1 MWTVI
6 LYTTEK
12 GDSPIG
18 DFISSL
24 PKKEEAKALREIDL
38 LEQNGIYLNFPHSSG
53 IEGYKGLRELRI
65 RFSSDNIRIIYFL
78 DIKDTFVLLHGFRKK
93 AQKLP
98 KKQLEIAITR
108 MKDYLKRRGD

>member
-6 LYTTEK
+6 LYTSEN

-38 LEQNGIYLNFPHSSG
+38 LEQKGIYLNFPHSSD
-53 IEGYKGLRELRI
+53 IEEYKGLRELRI
-65 RFSSDNIRIIYFL
+65 RFS
-78 DIKDTFVLLHGFRKK
+78 FRC
-93 AQKLP
+93 
-98 KKQLEIAITR
+98 
-108 MKDYLKRRGD
+108 

>member
-6 LYTTEK
+6 LYTSEK

-38 LEQNGIYLNFPHSSG
+38 LEQKGIYLNFLS
-53 IEGYKGLRELRI
+53 
-65 RFSSDNIRIIYFL
+65 FF
-78 DIKDTFVLLHGFRKK
+78 
-93 AQKLP
+93 
-98 KKQLEIAITR
+98 
-108 MKDYLKRRGD
+108 

>member
-38 LEQNGIYLNFPHSSG
+38 LEQKGIYLNFPHSSD
-53 IEGYKGLRELRI
+53 IEEHKGLRELRI
-65 RFSSDNIRIIYFL
+65 RFSSDNIRILLFFCMVLRKSRRSFL
-78 DIKDTFVLLHGFRKK
+78 KK
-93 AQKLP
+93 K
-98 KKQLEIAITR
+98 
-108 MKDYLKRRGD
+108 